1 MKKQNGITL
10 ISLIITIIIML
21 ILAGVSLSMVMG
33 DGSMLEQ
40 ANVATTKTKVAEVQ
54 EYIDLAVANNK
65 LAKYSKIGLK
75 SKESLAAEMFSQG
88 LITETERDKM
98 LADEELKINDVV
110 INYSEVKTTYDDAT
124 SAGVTEETDGTML
137 SGVWTFNSSLTHTGW
152 ASGTEQKSESINF
165 KGVISEGA
173 YTEARTSF
181 DYLPAGSLTNRA
193 IDNAADCEM
202 VVINN
207 STLYGL
213 YHFDHGADSCGGI
226 TFASGDTANS
236 AYSTVDFG
244 STPQEVSQEFYD
256 WFTANATKN

>member
-88 LITETERDKM
+88 LITEAEKNKM

-110 INYSEVKTTYDDAT
+110 INYSEVKTTYDEAI
-124 SAGVTEETDGTML
+124 SAGGLTL
-137 SGVWTFNSSLTHTGW
+137 SGEWLITESL
-152 ASGTEQKSESINF
+152 N
-165 KGVISEGA
+165 
-173 YTEARTSF
+173 
-181 DYLPAGSLTNRA
+181 L
-193 IDNAADCEM
+193 IDNTNLSQE
-202 VVINN
+202 IRF
-207 STLYGL
+207 TTRGGGEGL
-213 YHFDHGADSCGGI
+213 YANSEYYDVFEV
-226 TFASGDTANS
+226 TFANIEERDLAAAVEFKNIADGNMGTVYISHWEPLADKVDELWYDDN
-236 AYSTVDFG
+236 YRYVDFG
-244 STPQEVSQEFYD
+244 TTPQSVSQEFYD